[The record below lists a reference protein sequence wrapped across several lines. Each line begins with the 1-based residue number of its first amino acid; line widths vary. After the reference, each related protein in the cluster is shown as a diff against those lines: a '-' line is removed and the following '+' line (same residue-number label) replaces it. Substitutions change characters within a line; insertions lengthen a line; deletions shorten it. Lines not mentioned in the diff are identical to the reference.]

1 MKNRETAIYGPE
13 FNGRLNTIVQDVLNG
28 GDIPDTVNTA
38 IDLENSDFA
47 GRQLLA
53 IKGKIERRKKR
64 RAFFKYSSYA
74 AAAVAVMFFYVH
86 LWNLSD
92 GEAIQYSASVEN
104 LQNSSVKDGSVY
116 VITENSKKVEL
127 TGSGSNVEQILQK
140 VSEESSKD
148 YIPKTTT
155 VVVPKGREYNIDLPD
170 GTRVWLGANSLLKF
184 PSEFAKEA
192 REVYIEGEGYFNV
205 AHDKN
210 SPFIV
215 KTHNINTK
223 VFGTEFIVNSFKS
236 LQINSVA
243 LLSGSVE
250 VKNVK
255 GTTIKLTPGQK
266 ASSSEKSL
274 AFYVEDIDIE
284 NLRGITQGMFV
295 FWGAKI
301 GDIVPILSNWYD
313 YDIQVDEDLREMV
326 FYIRVDKKSSI
337 ENIAELLSKT
347 NLVNYTIDNQN
358 KQIKLNYKK
367 EL

>member
-1 MKNRETAIYGPE
+1 
-13 FNGRLNTIVQDVLNG
+13 
-28 GDIPDTVNTA
+28 
-38 IDLENSDFA
+38 
-47 GRQLLA
+47 
-53 IKGKIERRKKR
+53 
-64 RAFFKYSSYA
+64 
-74 AAAVAVMFFYVH
+74 MFFYVH

-243 LLSGSVE
+243 LLTSHLHLLNTSLSTTLHQSFTDICWTST
-250 VKNVK
+250 NV
-255 GTTIKLTPGQK
+255 
-266 ASSSEKSL
+266 
-274 AFYVEDIDIE
+274 
-284 NLRGITQGMFV
+284 
-295 FWGAKI
+295 
-301 GDIVPILSNWYD
+301 
-313 YDIQVDEDLREMV
+313 
-326 FYIRVDKKSSI
+326 
-337 ENIAELLSKT
+337 
-347 NLVNYTIDNQN
+347 
-358 KQIKLNYKK
+358 
-367 EL
+367 